1 MYLSKKNCVIHMF
14 SHGFYILLSSIKIQC
29 NILIILILQK
39 NVNLFIKKIFEC
51 SLLMLANK
59 MYSPSHCL

>member
-1 MYLSKKNCVIHMF
+1 MF
-14 SHGFYILLSSIKIQC
+14 SHGFYILSSIKIQC

-59 MYSPSHCL
+59 MY

>member
-1 MYLSKKNCVIHMF
+1 MYLSKKNCVIHMI
-14 SHGFYILLSSIKIQC
+14 SHGFYILSSIKIQC

-39 NVNLFIKKIFEC
+39 NVNLFIGKIFEC
-51 SLLMLANK
+51 SFLMLANK